1 MPTSTPTTTPAG
13 ELSLPDLESELLGL
27 AGHIA
32 AAECRFL
39 RLLAEFDD
47 RGGWCGVGVRSCA
60 HWLTWR
66 AGMSLRTATEHLRV
80 AHALTRLPRITE
92 AFAAGRISYSKVR
105 AVTRLVGADDAVLDR
120 MAAAAPPATATEPL
134 RRPGRDP
141 DDDSGGASVDCASR
155 GGPGDTVRGAGDAS
169 DTGTDRS
176 AGDVDGP
183 GTGAGSDLSDAGRTE
198 RATTSPAGRGDTG
211 ARDGTGSRSVA
222 VAAPE
227 PLGDTEPDDPPLAA
241 AGPDAEQVL
250 LDLALGGTASHVET
264 VVRAVR
270 RRCAPPRDV
279 AARRGVSW
287 HHDVDGSLVVRAR
300 LTPEDGALLVAAI
313 EAGVATARPAPAG
326 HTAPPGDEDTDD
338 PAAREGRRSGWDGP
352 DPHEQARRTEEQT
365 PGAVVDTLA
374 ARRADALLDL
384 VVRGP
389 GAAGA
394 AVVERGAARV
404 TVVVDAGTGTARLAG
419 GPEIAASTAERLA
432 CDARARVLLTDRAA
446 NRMYLGRSRR
456 LASPAQIA
464 ALTADGGGCCRFPG
478 CHHTRHLHAHHVR
491 HWLRGGPTDVDNLV
505 LLCSFH
511 HRLVHDHGYLV
522 LRPPGEDWLF
532 HRPDGTAVEA
542 TGRPLDGSAE
552 SLVERNTR
560 ARLRIDRSTLT
571 PDWYG
576 DRLDPEPILDALLP
590 PGTTA
595 AAA

>member
-1 MPTSTPTTTPAG
+1 MPTSTSTTTPAG

-66 AGMSLRTATEHLRV
+66 AGMSLRTATEHLRA

-105 AVTRLVGADDAVLDR
+105 AVTRVVGADDAVLDR
-120 MAAAAPPATATEPL
+120 MAAAASPGTATEPL
-134 RRPGRDP
+134 RRSGSAP
-141 DDDSGGASVDCASR
+141 DGASGGASVDGASR
-155 GGPGDTVRGAGDAS
+155 EGPDDAARGAQDTSDMGTEQGAGEGPGCGAE
-169 DTGTDRS
+169 
-176 AGDVDGP
+176 AGADH
-183 GTGAGSDLSDAGRTE
+183 SDAGRAAG
-198 RATTSPAGRGDTG
+198 ATTSPAGRGDTG
-211 ARDGTGSRSVA
+211 PWDGTGSVPVTSS
-222 VAAPE
+222 APE
-227 PLGDTEPDDPPLAA
+227 ARGQAEPGAPPRAA
-241 AGPDAEQVL
+241 AATDAEQVL

-300 LTPEDGALLVAAI
+300 LAPEDGALLVAAI
-313 EAGVATARPAPAG
+313 EAGVATARPAPADP
-326 HTAPPGDEDTDD
+326 AMPPGDDDTDD
-338 PAAREGRRSGWDGP
+338 PAAREGRWSGWDGP
-352 DPHEQARRTEEQT
+352 DPHEQARRTEERT

-384 VVRGP
+384 VVREP

-464 ALTADGGGCCRFPG
+464 ALTADGGGSCRFPG

-491 HWLRGGPTDVDNLV
+491 HWLRGGSTDIDNLV

-532 HRPDGTAVEA
+532 HRPDGTPVEA
-542 TGRPLDGSAE
+542 TGRLLDGSAE

>member
-1 MPTSTPTTTPAG
+1 MPQPTSTTTTTPAG

-105 AVTRLVGADDAVLDR
+105 AITRLVGAGDAILDR
-120 MAAAAPPATATEPL
+120 VTVPSPSGPAMEPL
-134 RRPGRDP
+134 RSPASDP
-141 DDDSGGASVDCASR
+141 DVDSDPGAHAGSGVSDAERTEETTTPPTDS
-155 GGPGDTVRGAGDAS
+155 GDTVPQDDTAS
-169 DTGTDRS
+169 E
-176 AGDVDGP
+176 A
-183 GTGAGSDLSDAGRTE
+183 
-198 RATTSPAGRGDTG
+198 
-211 ARDGTGSRSVA
+211 VA

-227 PLGDTEPDDPPLAA
+227 PQGDAEAVALPGAA

-270 RRCAPPRDV
+270 RRCAPPSDV

-300 LTPEDGALLVAAI
+300 LTPENGALLIAAI
-313 EAGVATARPAPAG
+313 EAGVAAALPTPAG
-326 HTAPPGDEDTDD
+326 PTGSDSDSDSDD
-338 PAAREGRRSGWDGP
+338 SAAREERRSGWGGA
-352 DPHEQARRTEEQT
+352 DPHEQARRTEEQA
-365 PGAVVDTLA
+365 PGAVVDSLA
-374 ARRADALLDL
+374 ARRADALVDL

-389 GAAGA
+389 GVAGT

-404 TVVVDAGTGTARLAG
+404 TVVVDAGTGTARLAE

-432 CDARARVLLTDRAA
+432 CDARPRCCSA
-446 NRMYLGRSRR
+446 
-456 LASPAQIA
+456 
-464 ALTADGGGCCRFPG
+464 TA
-478 CHHTRHLHAHHVR
+478 
-491 HWLRGGPTDVDNLV
+491 
-505 LLCSFH
+505 
-511 HRLVHDHGYLV
+511 
-522 LRPPGEDWLF
+522 
-532 HRPDGTAVEA
+532 
-542 TGRPLDGSAE
+542 
-552 SLVERNTR
+552 
-560 ARLRIDRSTLT
+560 
-571 PDWYG
+571 
-576 DRLDPEPILDALLP
+576 
-590 PGTTA
+590 PGTGCTSVR
-595 AAA
+595 

>member
-211 ARDGTGSRSVA
+211 AWDGTGSRSVA

-227 PLGDTEPDDPPLAA
+227 PLGDTEPDYPPLVA

-595 AAA
+595 AAS